1 MKLLITGGCGFIGS
15 NFILNQLRSTSN
27 TIFNVDKLT
36 YSGNLTNLKSLD
48 ENKNYQFIQGDIIDS
63 KLIKD
68 IIFDYKPNRLIHF
81 AAESHVDRSI
91 DSPMPFIQTNIVG
104 TANLLDISYNYWLK
118 NQNSDFRFIHIST
131 DEVYGSLGKTGFFDE
146 KTPYNPKSP
155 YSSSKASSDH
165 LVRAWHS
172 TYNLPINI
180 TNCSNNYGPFQFPE
194 KLVPLIIINSID
206 EKPLPIYGKGDNVR
220 DWLFV
225 NDHCTA
231 INQVMHNGRIGET
244 YNIGGI
250 NELSNLEIV
259 NQICKALDKKKP
271 RRNDMKYSELITF
284 VDDRPGH
291 DFRYAINPN
300 KIQNE
305 LGWSPKESY
314 KTGLNKTI
322 DWYLKNESWWREIQS
337 KKYHQER
344 LGLKKS

>member
-48 ENKNYQFIQGDIIDS
+48 KNKRYQFVRGDIIDS

-91 DSPMPFIQTNIVG
+91 DSPMTFIQTNIVG
-104 TANLLDISYNYWLK
+104 TANLLDISYDYWSK

-131 DEVYGSLGKTGFFDE
+131 DEVYGSLGTTGFFDE
-146 KTPYNPKSP
+146 KTPYDPKSP

-180 TNCSNNYGPFQFPE
+180 TNCSN
-194 KLVPLIIINSID
+194 L
-206 EKPLPIYGKGDNVR
+206 
-220 DWLFV
+220 W
-225 NDHCTA
+225 
-231 INQVMHNGRIGET
+231 
-244 YNIGGI
+244 
-250 NELSNLEIV
+250 
-259 NQICKALDKKKP
+259 
-271 RRNDMKYSELITF
+271 
-284 VDDRPGH
+284 
-291 DFRYAINPN
+291 
-300 KIQNE
+300 
-305 LGWSPKESY
+305 
-314 KTGLNKTI
+314 
-322 DWYLKNESWWREIQS
+322 
-337 KKYHQER
+337 
-344 LGLKKS
+344 

>member
-225 NDHCTA
+225 NDHCNA

-322 DWYLKNESWWREIQS
+322 DWYLENESWWREIQS
-337 KKYHQER
+337 KKYRQER

>member
-48 ENKNYQFIQGDIIDS
+48 KNKNYQFIQGDIIDS

-225 NDHCTA
+225 NDHCNA

-322 DWYLKNESWWREIQS
+322 DWYLENESWWREIQS
-337 KKYHQER
+337 KKYRQER

>member
-48 ENKNYQFIQGDIIDS
+48 KNKRYQFIQGDIIDS

-91 DSPMPFIQTNIVG
+91 DSPMPFIHTNIVG
-104 TANLLDISYNYWLK
+104 TANLLDISYNYWSK

-172 TYNLPINI
+172 TYNLPVNI

-259 NQICKALDKKKP
+259 NQICNALDKKRP
-271 RRNDMKYSELITF
+271 RRNGMKYSELITY

-291 DFRYAINPN
+291 DFRYAINPD

-322 DWYLKNESWWREIQS
+322 DWYLENESWWREIQS
-337 KKYHQER
+337 KSYHQER
-344 LGLKKS
+344 LGLNKS

>member
-48 ENKNYQFIQGDIIDS
+48 KNKRYQFIQGDIIDS

-91 DSPMPFIQTNIVG
+91 DSPMPFIHTNIVG
-104 TANLLDISYNYWLK
+104 TANLLDISYNYWSK

-146 KTPYNPKSP
+146 KTPCNPKSP

-172 TYNLPINI
+172 TYNLPVNI

-259 NQICKALDKKKP
+259 NQICNALDKKRP
-271 RRNDMKYSELITF
+271 RRNGMKYSELITY

-291 DFRYAINPN
+291 DFRYAINPD

-322 DWYLKNESWWREIQS
+322 DWYLENESWWREIQS
-337 KKYHQER
+337 KSYHQER
-344 LGLKKS
+344 LGLNKS

>member
-48 ENKNYQFIQGDIIDS
+48 KNKRYQFVQGDITDS

-91 DSPMPFIQTNIVG
+91 DSPMTFIQTNIVG
-104 TANLLDISYNYWLK
+104 TANLLDISYNYWSK

-146 KTPYNPKSP
+146 KTPYDPKSP

-225 NDHCTA
+225 NDHCNA
-231 INQVMHNGRIGET
+231 INQVMHNGRLGET

-259 NQICKALDKKKP
+259 NQICNVLDKKRP
-271 RRNDMKYSELITF
+271 RRNGMKYSELITY

-291 DFRYAINPN
+291 DYRYAINPD

-322 DWYLKNESWWREIQS
+322 DWYLENESWWREIQLKS
-337 KKYHQER
+337 YHQER
-344 LGLKKS
+344 LGLKKP

>member
-48 ENKNYQFIQGDIIDS
+48 KNKNYQFIQGDIIDS

-118 NQNSDFRFIHIST
+118 NRNSDFRFIHIST

-172 TYNLPINI
+172 TYNLPVNI

-194 KLVPLIIINSID
+194 KLVPLMIINSID